1 VSRARPRPRDL
12 AIRSVALA
20 TLVVASGLL
29 AACGAQVPPSVSDRA
44 VTATPPPTTAPS
56 VDTKFTKMSY
66 PDDAD
71 APCGQDKAPDAKHGP
86 YRGNL
91 KRIEAKDPTTVV
103 FELCGPDVAFL
114 SKIAAPAFAIN
125 DTAWLQSHLDPRADE
140 QPISTEVNGTGP
152 YRLERWD
159 HGTEISLARNESYWG
174 TPTRNERVIVRWRDS
189 PSERVI
195 ELQGATVDGVDR
207 LDATGVETVQ
217 ADVNLQLEPRPG
229 MNTVYLGFTNTFNPF
244 DDERVRRALAMAV
257 DRQKLVD
264 TFFPSGSDRADFVTP
279 CAIPNGCSG
288 NAWYGYD
295 PLLAKELLAAAGFPD
310 GFATTIHYPDSSAGS
325 SPDMAGIANEVKAEL
340 LDNLGITADVVPEP
354 AATYAA
360 DVEAGKIDGLHLAS
374 QSGSFPDVSGF
385 LDPQFASSS
394 KEFGKPLP
402 DVTRALSDGRGS
414 PNPGTRASA
423 YGKAN
428 SLIRDHAPLIPIGH
442 TGSSSAF
449 LGDVEGAATSP
460 LGVERFAWM
469 TPGDRRQLVWLT
481 TNEPPGLYCA
491 DETDPVATLV
501 CAQLTD
507 SLYAYEPDGASVEPA
522 LARSCSANKDA
533 TVWTCKLRTG
543 VKFHDGS
550 TLDADDVVM
559 SYAVQWDADNP
570 LHAGNSGHFTRMA
583 SWFGGFL
590 NPPANP

>member
-1 VSRARPRPRDL
+1 M
-12 AIRSVALA
+12 
-20 TLVVASGLL
+20 
-29 AACGAQVPPSVSDRA
+29 
-44 VTATPPPTTAPS
+44 
-56 VDTKFTKMSY
+56 DTKFSKMAY
-66 PDDAD
+66 PDDGD

-125 DTAWLQSHLDPRADE
+125 DTAWLRSHIDAGAGE
-140 QPISTEVNGTGP
+140 QPIATEVNGTGP

-195 ELQGATVDGVDR
+195 ELQGATVDGVDQ
-207 LDATGVETVQ
+207 LDGAGVETVQ

-229 MNTVYLGFTNTFNPF
+229 MNTVYLGFTSTFNPF

-264 TFFPSGSDRADFVTP
+264 TFLPPGSERADFVTP

-295 PLLAKELLAAAGFPD
+295 PLLAKELLTAAGFPD

-325 SPDMAGIANEVKAEL
+325 SPDLAGIANEVKGEL
-340 LDNLGITADVVPEP
+340 LDNLGITAEVVPEP
-354 AATYAA
+354 AQTYAA

-402 DVTRALSDGRGS
+402 DVTKALSDGRGN

-428 SLIRDHAPLIPIGH
+428 GLIRDHAPLIPIGH
-442 TGSSSAF
+442 AGSSSAF
-449 LGDVEGAATSP
+449 LGDVEGAAASP

-469 TPGDRRQLVWLT
+469 TPGDRRQFVWLT

-543 VKFHDGS
+543 VKFHGGAL
-550 TLDADDVVM
+550 LDADDVVM

-570 LHAGNSGHFTRMA
+570 LHAGNSGRFTRMA

-590 NPPANP
+590 NPLANP